1 MANYDLVL
9 KFWFEELQPKDWF
22 NGGDAVDALIEKRF
36 GDLIEPAYKGELD
49 RWLKSPKGVLALII
63 ILDQFPRNLFR
74 GTPQAFAYDDR
85 ALSLALDGI
94 SLGLD
99 ETLEPIQ
106 RVFYYLPLE
115 HSEDIRVQDRSVER
129 YARLATQVWAEED
142 RSPFRNY
149 LEYAWRHYSI
159 IKRFGRYPHRNKILG
174 RKSSK
179 QEKAFLKE
187 PGSSF

>member
-1 MANYDLVL
+1 MANPDLIL
-9 KFWFEELQPKDWF
+9 KFWFEELRPKDWF
-22 NGGDAVDALIEKRF
+22 NGGEAVDNLIRQRF
-36 GDLIEPAYKGELD
+36 EEQIEPAHRGDYD
-49 RWLKSPKGVLALII
+49 RLLQSPKGVLALII
-63 ILDQFPRNLFR
+63 MLDQFPRNIYR
-74 GTPQAFAYDDR
+74 GTPRAFAYDGR

-99 ETLEPIQ
+99 ETLEARE

-129 YARLATQVWAEED
+129 YARLVTQVWSEED
-142 RSPFRNY
+142 RTEFRNY
-149 LEYAWRHYSI
+149 LEYAWKHYAI
-159 IKRFGRYPHRNKILG
+159 IKRFGRYPHRNEILG

-179 QEKAFLKE
+179 EERAFLKE